1 LSLVKEIMN
10 MKKLN
15 VTLAILVAAVMA
27 GNAQTTV
34 TSQIVGYQNIPI
46 KGSNGGAAA
55 FTFVPAQ
62 LAKSPAF
69 TGLGSASGAVVTLS
83 GGAVGDVT
91 TLPHYL
97 VIKSG
102 SGLGYISDVVSSTST
117 TVTTAQDLSAY
128 ITSGTTVALIPHVLL
143 SDLLGTGTSLVIQG
157 GSSDASAD
165 LVYVVNADGT
175 SLVPYY
181 YKNAGI
187 GTKGWKNASTGA
199 VESVVRV
206 YPSESMIIQ
215 RIAPPDTAAITQVGN
230 VADQSMKL
238 VYDTGFT
245 CGASAFPSAL
255 TLNSLSTVLQ
265 GAATVDSADVVY
277 IVNATKDGLTP
288 YYYKNAGIGTKGWKD
303 SSTGALADANM
314 DIGGGFII
322 ERKQATPALLT
333 QAQP

>member
-1 LSLVKEIMN
+1 
-10 MKKLN
+10 MKKMN
-15 VTLAILVAAVMA
+15 VALAIFVAAVMA
-27 GNAQTTV
+27 GNAETA
-34 TSQIVGYQNIPI
+34 TSDIVGYQNIPI
-46 KGSNGGAAA
+46 KGSNGGAPA
-55 FTFVPAQ
+55 FTFIPVQ
-62 LAKSPAF
+62 LAKSPVF
-69 TGLGSASGAVVTLS
+69 TGLGSASGVVVTLTD
-83 GGAVGDVT
+83 GQVGDVT

-97 VIKSG
+97 LIKSG
-102 SGLGYISDVVSSTST
+102 SGVGYISDVVSSTST

-128 ITSGTTVALIPHVLL
+128 ITSGTRVALIPHVLL
-143 SDLLGTGTSLVIQG
+143 SDLLGTGSNLVIQG

-206 YPSESMIIQ
+206 YPSESIIVQ
-215 RIAPPDTAAITQVGN
+215 RIASADTSAITQVGE
-230 VADQSMKL
+230 VAGQSMNL

-255 TLNSLSTVLQ
+255 TLNSLSSVLQ

-288 YYYKNAGIGTKGWKD
+288 LYYKNAGIGTKGWKD

-314 DIGGGFII
+314 DIGSGFII
-322 ERKQATPALLT
+322 QRKQATSAILS